1 MKDSGK
7 ISFFAAVLM
16 SVNIMVGA
24 GIYYAVGPL
33 AQTAGTVSFFGW
45 PLIGLLLFP
54 VIWGIAKTAG
64 LFPGEGGFYHY
75 CSSGINPTAGFTAH
89 WGYLIGFIAS
99 AASLATVLRNGLAQ
113 NAGINL
119 IGEYPILFN
128 LGAVIFYSLIQ
139 LLPLSKISKIQS
151 IATLIKISPL
161 FIVIGLTVFYFNPN
175 LHFEMSRLSS
185 LSLMI
190 PTVIFG
196 FWGFEACC
204 SIGGYLKGGPQK
216 VPSVIL
222 IGFFATTALYLL
234 FHFGLLHIMGAEN
247 LAAFGAVGFPK
258 FLGLSPIWEAALQA
272 GILGAILF
280 CWANSILGMSLG
292 NISNIYV
299 LAKRGMIFGDRPLSK
314 LNRNERPTM
323 VVFVHGVFI
332 FLLLTFI
339 TDLEILFSLS
349 NLGILLAFFLTLLSA
364 FNTYLKQQKILNA
377 LFIGVGFL
385 SCAILGYY
393 SWTKLPNIYYTL
405 PLIGWMAIGIIQ
417 FKIRQ
422 RRVDKLVVLNKNS

>member
-1 MKDSGK
+1 MKESGK
-7 ISFFAAVLM
+7 MSFFAAVLM
-16 SVNIMVGA
+16 SINIMVGA

-33 AQTAGTVSFFGW
+33 ADTAGSVSFLGW

-54 VIWGIAKTAG
+54 VIWGIAKAAG

-75 CSSGINPTAGFTAH
+75 CSSGINQTAGFAAH
-89 WGYLIGFIAS
+89 WAYLIGFIAS
-99 AASLATVLRNGLAQ
+99 TASLATVLRSGLVQ
-113 NAGINL
+113 NTGMKVL
-119 IGEYPILFN
+119 GDFPVLFN
-128 LGAVIFYSLIQ
+128 VGAVAFYSLIQ

-151 IATLIKISPL
+151 IATLFKISPL
-161 FIVIGLTVFYFNPN
+161 FIVIALTIFYFNPH
-175 LHFEMSRLSS
+175 LQLEMSRVSS

-216 VPSVIL
+216 VPSVIM

-247 LAAFGAVGFPK
+247 LSKHGAVGFPK
-258 FLGLSPIWEAALQA
+258 FLGLSPLWEATLQA

-292 NISNIYV
+292 NISNIYT
-299 LAKRGMIFGDRPLSK
+299 LAKRGMVFGSFSLLK
-314 LNRNERPTM
+314 VNRNERPTM
-323 VVFVHGVFI
+323 IVLIHGAFI

-339 TDLEILFSLS
+339 TDIEILFSLS

-364 FNTYLKQQKILNA
+364 FLTYLKQKSATKA

-405 PLIGWMAIGIIQ
+405 PLVGWMAVGLVQ

-422 RRVDKLVVLNKNS
+422 RSKFAIETA

>member
-1 MKDSGK
+1 MKESGK

-16 SVNIMVGA
+16 SINIMVGA

-33 AQTAGTVSFFGW
+33 AETAGSVSFLGW

-54 VIWGIAKTAG
+54 VIWGIAKAAQ

-75 CSSGINPTAGFTAH
+75 CSSGINQTAGFAAH

-99 AASLATVLRNGLAQ
+99 AASLATVLRNGLVQ
-113 NAGINL
+113 NAGIQVL
-119 IGEYPILFN
+119 GDYPILFN
-128 LGAVIFYSLIQ
+128 VAAVVFYSLIQ

-161 FIVIGLTVFYFNPN
+161 FIVIALTIFYFNPH
-175 LHFEMSRLSS
+175 LQFEMSRLSS

-234 FHFGLLHIMGAEN
+234 FHFGLLNIMGAEN
-247 LAAFGAVGFPK
+247 LSKYGAVGFPK
-258 FLGLSPIWEAALQA
+258 FLGLGPLWEATLQA

-292 NISNIYV
+292 NISNIYS
-299 LAKRGMIFGDRPLSK
+299 LAKRGMIFGSFPLSK

-323 VVFVHGVFI
+323 IVLIHGVFI
-332 FLLLTFI
+332 FVLLTFI
-339 TDLEILFSLS
+339 SDLEILFSLS

-364 FNTYLKQQKILNA
+364 FLTYLRQKSNMKA

-405 PLIGWMAIGIIQ
+405 PLIGWMAVGLVQ

-422 RRVDKLVVLNKNS
+422 RAKFAIETA